1 MYDTVRASLPVFTCN
16 SSITQRS
23 CVLLSSPVLSLV
35 SGMEESS
42 CRMASRLAPPERHPR
57 LRVQNLMIL
66 RGLGQV
72 VCRDSLHRQ
81 LADEN
86 VTRIVDTA

>member
-1 MYDTVRASLPVFTCN
+1 
-16 SSITQRS
+16 
-23 CVLLSSPVLSLV
+23 
-35 SGMEESS
+35 
-42 CRMASRLAPPERHPR
+42 
-57 LRVQNLMIL
+57 MIL

-72 VCRDSLHRQ
+72 VCRDSLTPA